1 MNMLTFSVTFC
12 CILFCFF
19 LAIVYFT
26 KKNMSNIENKI
37 YRYIVILDFIILIFS
52 MGCLLVGN
60 ALRFDSKYLVVY
72 DIFARIYCVAQLL
85 WYIALVT
92 YTIIIISDKD
102 KLIGSIVRGER
113 KGIKNT
119 LNILLILS
127 AIITFILPV
136 KYDYIKGGIIT
147 YTGIRSDFMTVV
159 IAIIGISGLVS
170 IFINWKKLNTK
181 KKIYP
186 FMMLVVMQLLAYGA
200 FLVDNTINILPLS
213 ITLIS
218 YLMYHTIENPDI
230 KLINELEI
238 AKNKA
243 ETANH
248 AKSDFLASMSHEIRT
263 PLNAI
268 IGLSQLIH
276 DSESIEQIHEDNRD
290 IVIASR
296 NLLELVKTIL
306 DINQLEENLIKIEN
320 DNYNIRTTLNELVS
334 IINLRI
340 GNKPIELR
348 TNFSYNLPTTLNGDK
363 EKIKSI
369 LLNLL
374 TNAAKYTEKGY
385 IDFNVDCENNNDIC
399 RLKISI
405 TDTGRGI
412 SEDQKEKLFTK
423 FYRLEKDKDSDIE
436 GTGLGLALTKALV
449 ELLAGEIVVESTYG
463 QGSTFTVTI
472 DQQISNEVVPDH
484 TEVMHHEEEIEI
496 L

>member
-1 MNMLTFSVTFC
+1 
-12 CILFCFF
+12 
-19 LAIVYFT
+19 
-26 KKNMSNIENKI
+26 
-37 YRYIVILDFIILIFS
+37 
-52 MGCLLVGN
+52 MGATN
-60 ALRFDSKYLVVY
+60 
-72 DIFARIYCVAQLL
+72 
-85 WYIALVT
+85 
-92 YTIIIISDKD
+92 TIIIISDKD

-127 AIITFILPV
+127 ALITFILPV

-186 FMMLVVMQLLAYGA
+186 FMMLVVMQLLAYGV
-200 FLVDNTINILPLS
+200 FIVDNTINILPLS

-276 DSESIEQIHEDNRD
+276 DSESIEQIHEDNKD

-320 DNYNIRTTLNELVS
+320 DNYNIRATLNELVS

-363 EKIKSI
+363 EKVKRII
-369 LLNLL
+369 LNLL

-385 IDFNVDCENNNDIC
+385 IDFNVDCENTNGIC
-399 RLKISI
+399 KLRISI

>member
-52 MGCLLVGN
+52 MGCLIVGN
-60 ALRFDSKYLVVY
+60 LLRFDKNLLSIY
-72 DIFARIYCVAQLL
+72 DVFARIYCVAQLL
-85 WYIALVT
+85 WYISLVT

-102 KLIGSIVRGER
+102 KLIGSIVRGEK
-113 KGIKNT
+113 KGLKT
-119 LNILLILS
+119 ALKVLLVVAVIL
-127 AIITFILPV
+127 TFFLPV

-147 YTGIRSDFMTVV
+147 YTGLRSDFMTV
-159 IAIIGISGLVS
+159 IIIGIAFIGLGS
-170 IFINWKKLNTK
+170 IFINWKKINNK

-186 FMMLVVMQLLAYGA
+186 FIMLVVMQIIAYAA
-200 FLVDNTINILPLS
+200 FLIDNTINILPLS

-243 ETANH
+243 ETANQ

-276 DSESIEQIHEDNRD
+276 ESENLDEIHEDNKD

-306 DINQLEENLIKIEN
+306 DINQVEENLITIEN
-320 DNYNIRTTLNELVS
+320 DNYNIRSTLNELVN

-340 GNKPIELR
+340 GNKPLELR

-363 EKIKSI
+363 EKIKRI
-369 LLNLL
+369 ILNLL
-374 TNAAKYTEKGY
+374 TNAVKYTEKGH

-399 RLKISI
+399 KLRISV

-412 SEDQKEKLFTK
+412 SEDQKKNLFTK
-423 FYRLEKDKDSDIE
+423 FYRLEQDKDSDIE

-449 ELLAGEIVVESTYG
+449 QLLDGNIEVQSTYG
-463 QGSTFTVTI
+463 EGSTFTVTLN
-472 DQQISNEVVPDH
+472 QEISNEEVPDY
-484 TEVMHHEEEIEI
+484 TQQIEKQEEIEI

>member
-52 MGCLLVGN
+52 MGCLIVGN
-60 ALRFDSKYLVVY
+60 LLRFDKNLLSIY
-72 DIFARIYCVAQLL
+72 DVFARIYCVAQLL
-85 WYIALVT
+85 WYISLVT

-102 KLIGSIVRGER
+102 KLIGSIVRGEK
-113 KGIKNT
+113 KGLKT
-119 LNILLILS
+119 ALKVLLVVAVIL
-127 AIITFILPV
+127 TFFLPV

-147 YTGIRSDFMTVV
+147 YTGLRSDFMTV
-159 IAIIGISGLVS
+159 IIIGIAFIGLGS
-170 IFINWKKLNTK
+170 IFINWKKINNK

-186 FMMLVVMQLLAYGA
+186 FIMLVVMQIIAYAA
-200 FLVDNTINILPLS
+200 FLIDNTINILPLS

-243 ETANH
+243 ETANQ

-276 DSESIEQIHEDNRD
+276 ESENLDEINEDNKD

-306 DINQLEENLIKIEN
+306 DINQVEENLITIEN
-320 DNYNIRTTLNELVS
+320 DNYNIRSTLNELVN

-340 GNKPIELR
+340 GNKPLELR

-363 EKIKSI
+363 EKIKRI
-369 LLNLL
+369 ILNLL
-374 TNAAKYTEKGY
+374 TNAVKYTEKGH

-399 RLKISI
+399 KLRISV

-412 SEDQKEKLFTK
+412 SEDQKKNLFTK
-423 FYRLEKDKDSDIE
+423 FYRLEQDKDSDIE

-449 ELLAGEIVVESTYG
+449 QLLDGNIEVQSTYG
-463 QGSTFTVTI
+463 EGSTFTVTLN
-472 DQQISNEVVPDH
+472 QEISNEEVPDY
-484 TEVMHHEEEIEI
+484 TQQIEKQEEIEI

>member
-60 ALRFDSKYLVVY
+60 ALRFNSKYLVVY

-85 WYIALVT
+85 WYISLVA

-119 LNILLILS
+119 LNVLLILS
-127 AIITFILPV
+127 VIVTFVLPV

-147 YTGIRSDFMTVV
+147 YTGIRSDFMTIV
-159 IAIIGISGLVS
+159 IAIIGISGLIS

-186 FMMLVVMQLLAYGA
+186 FMMLVVMQLIAYGA

-276 DSESIEQIHEDNRD
+276 DSESIEQIHEDNKD

-320 DNYNIRTTLNELVS
+320 DNYNIRATLNELVS

-363 EKIKSI
+363 EKVKRII
-369 LLNLL
+369 LNLL
-374 TNAAKYTEKGY
+374 TNATKYTEKGY
-385 IDFNVDCENNNDIC
+385 IDFNVDCENTNGIC
-399 RLKISI
+399 KLRISI

-412 SEDQKEKLFTK
+412 SDDQKEKLFTK

-449 ELLAGEIVVESTYG
+449 ELLDGNIEVESTYG

-484 TEVMHHEEEIEI
+484 TEVMHHEEEIE
-496 L
+496 LL